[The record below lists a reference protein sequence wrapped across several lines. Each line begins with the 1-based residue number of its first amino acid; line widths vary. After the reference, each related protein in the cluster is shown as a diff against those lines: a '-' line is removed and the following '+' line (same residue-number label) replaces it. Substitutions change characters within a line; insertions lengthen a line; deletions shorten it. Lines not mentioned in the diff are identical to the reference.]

1 MVRLSALGDVIQ
13 VLPALDAL
21 SQRFPDAQIDAV
33 TESLSAGLLQGHP
46 ALRRVIT
53 LPRAQMKRNW
63 KDPACRASTWPAVE
77 SFIGELRRH
86 RYDLLIDW
94 QSNLRSGL
102 VRMLARAERVLGIRV
117 ARLELKPDEF
127 KGFPLDMTQYLR
139 MFATARVPRRG
150 ADQPRARARHVARAL
165 GWSGEMPWGQL
176 GDVDATVAE
185 PHRQETP
192 SARGP
197 ILLHPFVSPFGRF
210 KEWPRKRW
218 SELARSLAVRGQPV
232 WISGGP
238 EDSHAVASIVRD
250 SGYSAAPAPPTCDLR
265 ELAANI
271 GNCRAVVAADTGV
284 LHLAAMRGI
293 PTVGL
298 YGPKDPSVHGPW
310 GRWTK
315 VIQPSLP
322 CSPCSQRHCEHSF
335 CMESMS
341 VTTVMNSLLELLET
355 HSQSH

>member
-13 VLPALDAL
+13 VLPALEAL
-21 SQRFPDAQIDAV
+21 SRRFPDAQIDAV

-46 ALRRVIT
+46 ALRKVIT
-53 LPRAQMKRNW
+53 LPRAEMKASW
-63 KDPACRASTWPAVE
+63 KDPARRASTWPALAG
-77 SFIGELRRH
+77 FIGELRRH

-102 VRMLARAERVLGIRV
+102 VRMLTRADRILGIHPRDGGELPRWWRGFHPPTAAGRV
-117 ARLELKPDEF
+117 HRTE
-127 KGFPLDMTQYLR
+127 
-139 MFATARVPRRG
+139 
-150 ADQPRARARHVARAL
+150 RALHVVRAL

-176 GDVDATVAE
+176 GDVDTTTTQLDGDAN
-185 PHRQETP
+185 R
-192 SARGP
+192 SSIKP

-210 KEWPRKRW
+210 KEWPRKQW
-218 SELARSLAVRGQPV
+218 SALAMSLADRGQPV

-238 EDSHAVASIVRD
+238 GDRDAVASIIRD

-265 ELAANI
+265 ELAACI

-284 LHLAAMRGI
+284 LHLGAIREI
-293 PTVGL
+293 PSIGL

-310 GRWTK
+310 GRWTR

-322 CSPCSQRHCEHSF
+322 CSPCSLRHCEHSF

-341 VTTVMNSLLELLET
+341 VTTVANSLMELLEI

>member
-102 VRMLARAERVLGIRV
+102 VRMLARAERVLGIHPRDGGELPRWWRGFHPPTAAGRV
-117 ARLELKPDEF
+117 HRTE
-127 KGFPLDMTQYLR
+127 
-139 MFATARVPRRG
+139 
-150 ADQPRARARHVARAL
+150 RALHVVRAL